1 MLCLI
6 VLKEISKEG
15 LVWHFSTH
23 KNILPLLGISRI
35 KFEDEKPDLL
45 VLVTPWMANGTL
57 REFLHDK
64 PDTDGGEMVRA

>member
-15 LVWHFSTH
+15 LVWHYSR
-23 KNILPLLGISRI
+23 NRNVLPLLGISRI

-45 VLVTPWMANGTL
+45 VMVTPWMGNGTL
-57 REFLHDK
+57 REFLHEN
-64 PDTDGGEMVRA
+64 PNTDGGEMVRA